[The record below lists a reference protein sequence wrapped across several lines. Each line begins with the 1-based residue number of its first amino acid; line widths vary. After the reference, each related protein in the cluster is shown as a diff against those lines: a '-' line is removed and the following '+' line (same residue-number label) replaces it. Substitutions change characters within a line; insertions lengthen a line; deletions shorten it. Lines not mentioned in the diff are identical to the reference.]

1 MFACY
6 LPILLR
12 ILLVGKFNKCKVI
25 KGSNFRKN
33 AESQSEVKAKHR
45 EVFNFRGEFS
55 FRGKKTFRLEPRPQT
70 RRLIFFD
77 SKSFSEPGSRTVGNS
92 VGKKVRSL
100 LATTRK
106 ILAKRRRKRSFL
118 LAEWRLFFLENDRN
132 RGEEL
137 NPTCCNND
145 STNVNGGGVN

>member
-45 EVFNFRGEFS
+45 EMFNFRGEFS
-55 FRGKKTFRLEPRPQT
+55 FRGKKTFRFEPRPQT

-92 VGKKVRSL
+92 WERRFGLFLPRRGKFS
-100 LATTRK
+100 
-106 ILAKRRRKRSFL
+106 
-118 LAEWRLFFLENDRN
+118 RN
-132 RGEEL
+132 EEEKEV
-137 NPTCCNND
+137 
-145 STNVNGGGVN
+145 SSSRNGGYSSWKTIEIGGRN